1 MKIKPK
7 KTTYSYSTHKSHM
20 DMILYEVRQNRK
32 DILELKAFMNKSKG
46 TISVLMFFAGIVG
59 VFLWGYNYFK

>member
-7 KTTYSYSTHKSHM
+7 KPTYSYPIHKAQM

-46 TISVLMFFAGIVG
+46 TISVLMFFAGIIG
-59 VFLWGYNYFK
+59 IFLWGYNYFK

>member
-7 KTTYSYSTHKSHM
+7 KPTYSYPIHKAQM

-32 DILELKAFMNKSKG
+32 DILELKAFMN
-46 TISVLMFFAGIVG
+46 
-59 VFLWGYNYFK
+59 